1 MNDTPGKGGARVRTY
16 AWQDWAEV
24 ARQAQSLTGLD
35 FLRKVKAGEI
45 RAPIQDT
52 LDFRLDDVGE
62 GWSRWILQ
70 PDEFQYN
77 PVGQVHGGVI
87 STLLDTAMGVALW
100 TTLPQGAFGSTIELK
115 VNFVRPVTRETGP
128 ISCEAKVIHSGRS
141 IGTAEGRVT
150 DAGGKLLAHGSTTCL
165 ATFPGQKR

>member
-1 MNDTPGKGGARVRTY
+1 MQDTPGSLGARSRAY
-16 AWQDWAEV
+16 SWQDSAEV
-24 ARQAQSLTGLD
+24 ARLARDLTGLE
-35 FLRKVKAGEI
+35 FLKRLKAGAI
-45 RAPIQDT
+45 RAPIQET

-62 GWSRWILQ
+62 GWAIWTLI
-70 PDEFQYN
+70 PDEYQYN

-100 TTLPQGAFGSTIELK
+100 TTLPRGAFGSTIELK

-128 ISCEAKVIHSGRS
+128 VRCEAKVIHSGRS

-150 DAGGKLLAHGSTTCL
+150 DQAGKLLAHGSTTCM
-165 ATFPGQKR
+165 ATYPGQSR